1 MNVVIREYKD
11 SDNLSL
17 NKVLKESFN
26 LEKKGNNNNNN
37 IELVAVHNNIVVG
50 YLVINKV
57 FDSLKNNYYALINYV
72 CVKEE
77 YRNNKIGSNLL
88 QKAIGICKEE
98 NIIYIELTSNKNR
111 VEAQHL
117 YKKYGFIIRDTDVF
131 RKELI

>member
-26 LEKKGNNNNNN
+26 LEKKGNNNNSN

-88 QKAIGICKEE
+88 QKAIDICNEE

-117 YKKYGFIIRDTDVF
+117 YKKYDFIIRDTDVF